1 MLACQTFMGMF
12 AMSEMPY
19 ATCVRRP
26 MASTSMSSADVLS
39 ESSRGVWAM
48 IEVGRKASAVS
59 RAFIELKSCNDALL
73 DALTNLE
80 TQLMN
85 FMAVAMLGKFAGV
98 NRPPAIMLAC
108 QTFMGMFAV
117 WVICLKC
124 HTLRVGGQQQM
135 PLTFTNHAD
144 ASSVSNPAHVGDVP
158 DSRDTRLP
166 GQQKQSVYLCIRIF
180 MYLYFDQ
187 VYDDRWMSSADVL
200 SESSRGSQ
208 LQADDEDAT
217 RRFRGTNHT
226 LIMCKE
232 IPNVPGP
239 LQAGTGECH
248 APAIISLLRCTGHDR
263 GGEEVASAL
272 SRAFIELKTCNAVL
286 LDALT
291 NLETQLMNFMAVAML
306 GKFAGGSLWN
316 F

>member
-1 MLACQTFMGMF
+1 
-12 AMSEMPY
+12 
-19 ATCVRRP
+19 
-26 MASTSMSSADVLS
+26 
-39 ESSRGVWAM
+39 
-48 IEVGRKASAVS
+48 
-59 RAFIELKSCNDALL
+59 
-73 DALTNLE
+73 
-80 TQLMN
+80 
-85 FMAVAMLGKFAGV
+85 
-98 NRPPAIMLAC
+98 MLAC

-117 WVICLKC
+117 WVMSVTFQTFRERDNVYVTKNLHCVVTNNCRCLKC

-166 GQQKQSVYLCIRIF
+166 GQQKQSGVRRP
-180 MYLYFDQ
+180 MASTS
-187 VYDDRWMSSADVL
+187 MSSADVL

-248 APAIISLLRCTGHDR
+248 AP

-306 GKFAGGSLWN
+306 GKFAGGCLPLQSRSHQRS
-316 F
+316 